1 MGIFDLFRKKSDR
14 ISSSKNEFVTHTKQY
29 ETAFLSGNPMDED
42 RFWHIIEIAKRDSE
56 DLDDLVQN
64 ITKHIKNL
72 PLEDVIGFN
81 LQEEKLRFDSYTS
94 EMWCA
99 GYILNGGCSDDSF
112 EYFRCWI
119 IAQGRDL
126 FYKAKENPDTLYELY
141 DSEIEYYD
149 FEDLMY
155 VASEVF
161 EERTGKDIIDFLDYE
176 QFTFHEGN
184 HPDFEFNWI
193 EDDEESMR
201 KICPRLMEV
210 AWEN

>member
-1 MGIFDLFRKKSDR
+1 MGLFDLFKK
-14 ISSSKNEFVTHTKQY
+14 K
-29 ETAFLSGNPMDED
+29 ETPTLSAIPMDED
-42 RFWHIIEIAKRDSE
+42 RFWSIVEKSANSSE
-56 DLDDLVQN
+56 YLEDTAEK
-64 ITKHIKNL
+64 ITKYLMKL
-72 PLEDVIGFN
+72 PLEDIIGFN
-81 LQEEKLRFDSYTS
+81 LREEKLRFDSYTS

-119 IAQGRDL
+119 IAQGRDV
-126 FYKAKENPDTLYELY
+126 FYKAKENPDSLFELY
-141 DSEIEYYD
+141 DSEMECYD

-155 VASEVF
+155 VASEAF
-161 EERTGKDIIDFLDYE
+161 EKRTGKDIIDFLDYD
-176 QFTFHEGN
+176 QFTSHEGN

-201 KICPRLMEV
+201 KICPRLMEM